1 MAVLE
6 KPKVLLLDEHTA
18 ALDPKSAT
26 QVIKLTK
33 KFIEEDKLTAV
44 MVTHSMQQALELG
57 SRTIMMHGG
66 KIIENIS
73 ESEKLR
79 MTTDDFL
86 NRFSEI
92 RKREKLNEELIT
104 QLRQEYC

>member
-1 MAVLE
+1 
-6 KPKVLLLDEHTA
+6 
-18 ALDPKSAT
+18 
-26 QVIKLTK
+26 
-33 KFIEEDKLTAV
+33 
-44 MVTHSMQQALELG
+44 
-57 SRTIMMHGG
+57 MMHGG

-86 NRFSEI
+86 SRFSEI
-92 RKREKLNEELIT
+92 RKREKLNDELIT